1 MEVDEAVNYPT
12 EFLIS
17 FDLPGMPPHVLQLKI
32 GVPIIML
39 RNINQP
45 KFCNCTQF
53 CSKKLMS
60 SVVEVTVL
68 TGPFKVEDEDVL
80 SLLIPMISMDMPFQF
95 KRLQFP
101 MRLMFAFTINKAQ
114 GRSSEL
120 CSLDLEMDYFSH
132 GQLYVECC
140 RIGKPDN
147 LYIRIDNGTTK
158 NTRTFKQDKEWLK
171 CEQSDAS
178 KLEYVRLRACRLCSA
193 ASDLLCSK
201 QNERDR
207 LRVAERRQ
215 RETGDERQIRFRV
228 QQSRDYNCLA
238 FRYNLADDYSLSP
251 HVLISM
257 TE

>member
-1 MEVDEAVNYPT
+1 MSINSQIPPSDCSVRLSTPT
-12 EFLIS
+12 Q
-17 FDLPGMPPHVLQLKI
+17 QLFYNDTD
-32 GVPIIML
+32 
-39 RNINQP
+39 R
-45 KFCNCTQF
+45 
-53 CSKKLMS
+53 
-60 SVVEVTVL
+60 
-68 TGPFKVEDEDVL
+68 
-80 SLLIPMISMDMPFQF
+80 
-95 KRLQFP
+95 
-101 MRLMFAFTINKAQ
+101 
-114 GRSSEL
+114 RSSSSKSTIKEL
-120 CSLDLEMDYFSH
+120 LFFSTNDK
-132 GQLYVECC
+132 
-140 RIGKPDN
+140 GKNNP
-147 LYIRIDNGTTK
+147 NGHQ
-158 NTRTFKQDKEWLK
+158 RTFKQDKEWLK

-257 TE
+257 TEVCPYYKAVKFNGEMQDMYCTHWKN